1 MDKNQVY
8 REWIEATGEA
18 IAALQEWHAQ
28 LADWSA
34 RGGEAN
40 AGDFDASFQNLF
52 NAGLGDTWADAVQA
66 GGGIDVLAVIVKGGT
81 ICPTCDGKGK
91 VRYSFLPEPCP
102 TCGGTGA
109 LAAGERCTCNE
120 PGAPATLAGDHAAWC
135 AAGGGE
141 G

>member
-1 MDKNQVY
+1 MDKAQVY
-8 REWIEATGEA
+8 REWIEATDEA
-18 IAALQEWHAQ
+18 LVALADWRSQ

-34 RGGEAN
+34 RGGEAS
-40 AGDFDASFQNLF
+40 AGDFDANFQNLA
-52 NAGLGDTWADAVQA
+52 NDGLDTWADVVQA
-66 GGGIDVLAVIVKGGT
+66 GGGIDVLATIVKGGT

-91 VRYSFLPEPCP
+91 VRFSYLPETCP
-102 TCGGTGA
+102 TCGGVGA

-120 PGAPATLAGDHAAWC
+120 PGAPAAAVGDHAAWC